1 MTHLAMSFLSAD
13 FFSHFN
19 FAFVTSAVH
28 AAGHAVMHAFDCH
41 QVVW

>member
-13 FFSHFN
+13 FFAHFN
-19 FAFVTSAVH
+19 FAFIGSAVQ

-41 QVVW
+41 QGVF